1 VKFWILLFSAA
12 LFAGGTCLGVALR
25 PTLAA
30 PAAVAPKPAPEP
42 AWGGW
47 GRDELSV
54 TRFAHDLNLSEE
66 QDAELDRIL
75 EDTHRDS
82 EAYGRA
88 MRAAHERARDRV
100 TELLT
105 GEQKAKLDGLL
116 ADSRRRRSE
125 SEVKRSVDAYAKILK
140 LSPEQTKAVDDI
152 FRQARARRHE
162 FYSEDKKR
170 DRDSHRTFYR
180 KLKEEQAEKLKA
192 ALAPEQFAAWQGV
205 QELFDRESR

>member
-1 VKFWILLFSAA
+1 MKFWILLFSAA

-25 PTLAA
+25 PTIA
-30 PAAVAPKPAPEP
+30 PARALEAPKPAPEP

-125 SEVKRSVDAYAKILK
+125 SEVKRSIDAYTKILK
-140 LSPEQTKAVDDI
+140 LSPEQAKAVAEV
-152 FRQARARRHE
+152 FAQAKARRHD
-162 FYSEDKKR
+162 FFKDDKR
-170 DRDSHRTFYR
+170 ESHRTFFR

-192 ALAPEQFAAWQGV
+192 VLAPEQFATWQGV